1 VHDLLQQVAR
11 QRTALLMGIVNVTPN
26 SFFDGG
32 RYEDPEAARSRVD
45 ALLRAGSDILD
56 IGGESTKPGAPAIAA
71 SEQIARIGVA
81 LSWAVERGALVSID
95 TASPEVADYG
105 LSRGAHIIND
115 VTCLAT
121 PELADVVARHSAALV
136 ISHSRAPQSEMAGF
150 SQWPDEAYGDVV
162 REVLAELEQARTLAL
177 ARGVRAEDVLFDP
190 GIGFSKNARH
200 SLTLL
205 ARMPELVAHGVPLVI
220 GTGRKSFIASLDGS
234 RAEDR
239 LGGTIASSLLAA
251 RQGAQVLR
259 VHDVAE
265 VRQALLVARALAAHT
280 PPGAPC

>member
-1 VHDLLQQVAR
+1 MHDLLQQVAR

-45 ALLRAGSDILD
+45 ALLRAGADILD
-56 IGGESTKPGAPAIAA
+56 IGAESTKPGAPAIAA
-71 SEQIARIGVA
+71 SEQIARVRDA
-81 LSWAVERGALVSID
+81 LAWAVERGALVSID
-95 TASPEVADYG
+95 TASPEVADYALG
-105 LSRGAHIIND
+105 QGAGIVND
-115 VTCLAT
+115 VTCLGT

-136 ISHSRAPQSEMAGF
+136 ISHSRAPQSEMQGF
-150 SQWPDEAYGDVV
+150 SQWPDDAYADVV
-162 REVLAELEQARTLAL
+162 SEVLAELDRARSVAL
-177 ARGVRAEDVLFDP
+177 ARGVRADDVLFDP

-234 RAEDR
+234 PPEQR
-239 LGGTIASSLLAA
+239 LGGTIASSLFAA
-251 RQGAQVLR
+251 RRGAQILR

-265 VRQALLVARALAAHT
+265 LRQALLVEGALTAH
-280 PPGAPC
+280 ASEASC